1 MTARRFDGGWRD
13 IDGINLY
20 LDSRAR
26 LPQTVI
32 ISVLAALL
40 SVLFTGSVFGV
51 DNHVFH
57 LPIIH
62 DLYNEDQFR
71 NDAFIQSLR
80 HYSSGIW
87 LLLSGSSAYA
97 GDGRWLFAVLLYA
110 SRLLSF
116 AAILSCAVFLGVR
129 TIRQQSVFSLI
140 ICFTAILDGTSF
152 AGHGGLFVRS
162 FGHSE
167 IAVGALLFAISFAV
181 RGRIAIATIWAGAT
195 FFVNAFMGV
204 WLVAPLGAIVAS
216 LLVRGK
222 IAIRSLLFQMTA
234 GGLAAAAFAA
244 PVLYNIFSNPDFGKK
259 FAFDYPAYL
268 REYYGG
274 HFFVDASPLYE
285 LILLI
290 CLAYAGWIAFSR
302 LDSHRREFRAA
313 LAGAVALYGFGVFVS
328 IAFSSALILNL
339 HLLRSGLM
347 VHCLAAIALAAL
359 ATKWLTSGEAR
370 EATVLGPYLLFSLCV
385 RYLFPASIGLIA
397 WSDRIK
403 SGGGGLRDD
412 KLRIT
417 ILVALLVV
425 ILPWRAWQ
433 NVRANSMLQKAADE
447 WEMVARWAASS
458 TAADAMFMTPMIGP
472 NSAISREAEA
482 LVSASSIFE
491 SASHRRVWA
500 DHKRGAAVMWQP
512 SYYEQWHSRVWSML
526 DLQTLEDRRRYA
538 HKNGI
543 DYVIQFCGEEEAGTR
558 LTYRSS
564 HLCVY

>member
-1 MTARRFDGGWRD
+1 MTARRLDGGWRG
-13 IDGINLY
+13 IVSINLY
-20 LDSRAR
+20 LDSRAS
-26 LPQTVI
+26 LPQTAI
-32 ISVLAALL
+32 ISVLAASL

-51 DNHVFH
+51 YNHVFH

-62 DLYNEDQFR
+62 DLYSEDQFR
-71 NDAFIQSLR
+71 NDAFVQSLR

-116 AAILSCAVFLGVR
+116 SAILSCAVLVGVR

-140 ICFTAILDGTSF
+140 VCFTAFLDGASF
-152 AGHGGLFVRS
+152 AGHGGLFMRS

-167 IAVGALLFAISFAV
+167 IAVGTLLFALSFAV
-181 RGRIAIATIWAGAT
+181 RGRVAIATIWAGVT

-204 WLVAPLGAIVAS
+204 WLIAPLGAIIAS
-216 LLVRGK
+216 LLMRGK
-222 IAIRSLLFQMTA
+222 IAIRPLLLQMAA
-234 GGLAAAAFAA
+234 GGFVAAAFAA
-244 PVLYNIFSNPDFGKK
+244 PVVFNILSNPDFGRK

-268 REYYGG
+268 REYYGR

-285 LILLI
+285 IILLV

-302 LDSHRREFRAA
+302 LDGHRREFRVA
-313 LAGAVALYGFGVFVS
+313 LAGVVALYGIGVFVS

-385 RYLFPASIGLIA
+385 TYLFPASIGLIA

-403 SGGGGLRDD
+403 SGGGLRDD

-417 ILVALLVV
+417 IFVALLVV

-433 NVRANSMLQKAADE
+433 NVRANSMLQEAADE

-458 TAADAMFMTPMIGP
+458 TAAYAIFMLPTITAD
-472 NSAISREAEA
+472 SAISREAEA
-482 LVSASSIFE
+482 LVAASSIFE

-512 SYYEQWHSRVWSML
+512 SYYKQWHSRVWSML

-538 HKNGI
+538 YKNGI
-543 DYVIQFCGEEEAGTR
+543 DYVIEFCGEEEADTR